1 MYCAEDNVTHT
12 NNLKPRPDKG
22 KSINDGQGLL
32 SVRKAKQTNSA
43 YAYTMT
49 DKLKNGTNIPLQG
62 HKNAQSTPVY
72 KNSLFRFTCSP
83 QIIIAKF
90 HFYAQLDNILSRE
103 MRMAG
108 LTVRIK
114 SHL

>member
-49 DKLKNGTNIPLQG
+49 DKLKNGT
-62 HKNAQSTPVY
+62 STPRTQKCPVHT
-72 KNSLFRFTCSP
+72 SLQKQPF
-83 QIIIAKF
+83 
-90 HFYAQLDNILSRE
+90 
-103 MRMAG
+103 
-108 LTVRIK
+108 
-114 SHL
+114 